1 LVEPQKHFAARVAPT
16 FAVSWRTRISSVRR
30 CVMTLTE
37 RSAHWLKT
45 KSPTAP
51 VVRREAEEDWSQLN
65 LRMVCC
71 VVAA

>member
-1 LVEPQKHFAARVAPT
+1 
-16 FAVSWRTRISSVRR
+16 
-30 CVMTLTE
+30 MTLTE